1 MEPNSSIKLAV
12 CTDFSSIANH
22 AFQEG
27 LRFAKLIG
35 AEVHLIHVLRNSKNG
50 TEEAEN
56 QMVDMVKNAG
66 DLAKGV
72 DIKFEVTSGDDI
84 VEAIN
89 KQVDEIHPDYFVVGY
104 VAKTGMDRFFG
115 PNIMKIVRGSKF
127 PVIAIKENESLDDMK
142 KILFPMNLNEY
153 ARQKTIPTIQLA
165 LDLKATIQ
173 LVGLEV
179 DFTDKDRTKLKV
191 YMNQL
196 EDLFKKYNVEY
207 TKEWISGKSDTELVI
222 NYANENDSDLIA
234 KVFEHDPSIVELF
247 VGNQDE
253 EVIAKTNMPLF
264 IVKSHEYMVGSW
276 STMRG

>member
-12 CTDFSSIANH
+12 CTDFTSIANH
-22 AFQEG
+22 AFNEG

-35 AEVHLIHVLRNSKNG
+35 AEVHLIHVLRDDKSS
-50 TEEAEN
+50 TEAAEEK
-56 QMVDMVKNAG
+56 MVAMVKDAG

-72 DIKFEVTSGDDI
+72 DVKFETTSGDDI
-84 VEAIN
+84 TEAIN
-89 KQVDEIHPDYFVVGY
+89 KQVAEIHPDYLIVGY
-104 VAKTGMDRFFG
+104 EVKKGMGRFFG
-115 PNIMKIVRGSKF
+115 PNIMKIVRGCKY

-142 KILFPMNLNEY
+142 KILFPINLNEY

-179 DFTDKDRTKLKV
+179 NFTDKDRTKLKV
-191 YMNQL
+191 YMKQL
-196 EDLFKKYNVEY
+196 EDMFKKYHVEF
-207 TKEWISGKSDTELVI
+207 TTEWVNGSNDTELVI
-222 NYANENDSDLIA
+222 NYANDNDSDLIA

>member
-12 CTDFSSIANH
+12 CTDFSSVAHH

-35 AEVHLIHVLRNSKNG
+35 AEVHLIHVLRDAKSG
-50 TEEAEN
+50 TESAEDK
-56 QMVDMVKNAG
+56 MIEMVKNAG
-66 DLAKGV
+66 ELSKGV
-72 DIKFEVTSGDDI
+72 DVKFEVTFGDDI
-84 VEAIN
+84 TDAIN
-89 KQVDEIHPDYFVVGY
+89 KQVDEVQPDYMIIGY
-104 VAKTGMDRFFG
+104 EVKKGMGRFFG
-115 PNIMKIVRGSKF
+115 PNIMKIVRGCKY
-127 PVIAIKENESLDDMK
+127 PVIALKENESLDDMK

-165 LDLKATIQ
+165 LDLNATIQ
-173 LVGLEV
+173 LLALEV

-191 YMNQL
+191 YVNQL
-196 EDLFKKYNVEY
+196 EDLFKKYNVAY
-207 TKEWISGKSDTELVI
+207 TKDWITGKSDTELVI